1 MVRYCDLFYTFFK
14 IGGFTIG
21 GGYAMIPL
29 MEREIVDRHEWLSKE
44 DFMDQLS
51 LAQSMPGIFAVNMAT
66 SVGYRLKGVPG
77 SVVSV
82 VANVLMPIIIILMLA
97 IFFNSFRQN
106 VWVEKVF
113 MGVRPAVVALIAAPV
128 YRMAVT
134 AGLTI
139 KTVWIPVLAGV
150 LICLFDVSPIWV
162 VLMAIVLGF
171 LVRFFKGK
179 VD

>member
-29 MEREIVDRHEWLSKE
+29 MEREIVDHHEWLSKE
-44 DFMDQLS
+44 EFMDQLS

-66 SVGYRLKGVPG
+66 SVGYRLRGIGG

-82 VANVLMPIIIILMLA
+82 VANVFLPIFVILMLA
-97 IFFNSFRQN
+97 IFFNTFRHN
-106 VWVEKVF
+106 EWVEKVF

-134 AGLTI
+134 AGLTL
-139 KTVWIPVLAGV
+139 KTVWIPILAGV
-150 LICLFDVSPIWV
+150 LICLFNVSPIWV
-162 VLMAIVLGF
+162 VLLAIVLG
-171 LVRFFKGK
+171 LAVRFIKERG
-179 VD
+179 V

>member
-29 MEREIVDRHEWLSKE
+29 MEREIVDSHGWLSKE
-44 DFMDQLS
+44 EFMDQLS

-66 SVGYRLKGVPG
+66 SVGYRLKGVCG
-77 SVVSV
+77 SIVSV
-82 VANVLMPIIIILMLA
+82 VANVFLPIFVILMLA
-97 IFFNSFRQN
+97 IFFNTFRDN
-106 VWVEKVF
+106 IWVEKVF

-134 AGLTI
+134 AGLSIRTI
-139 KTVWIPVLAGV
+139 WIPLLAGI
-150 LICLFDVSPIWV
+150 LICLFGVSPIWV
-162 VLMAIVLGF
+162 VLLAIVLGF
-171 LVRFFKGK
+171 CVRFIKERK
-179 VD
+179 I